1 MSDWEVKQPL
11 DYSATGDDID
21 SASQKIIATFID
33 VYDKLN
39 RLRTFD
45 ADASHS
51 VGDASPYSIKIDTS
65 VTPPAILMR
74 NGTNSGYVQIGSV
87 SENMGITADD
97 VGGITGEGVGKI
109 SLGAEANLPANATT
123 YDLYFAYDTA
133 RLYIYRTGAWRVF
146 LSLKFDDLL
155 GVEDKVIM
163 RNEVAESGPNKI
175 PRLNSVGQGEFSIT
189 GSAAKIGDKNLFLPE
204 LRDNCVLVFNEARD
218 RWEIADRDEITNADV
233 STTGEPDKI
242 VKTDSKGKAHVDITG
257 DAAKVGNKTI
267 DASNWQTGD
276 ALVYDSDTGTLKNK
290 QIPVL
295 NASGSLDTNIT
306 GSAAK
311 WAGANKRVV
320 DIQDGQVLAWSVSEN
335 AFVNVNQS
343 GIGNARNL
351 VLRQNDAVVAEY
363 NGSER
368 TVVDIPAIVVSADEP
383 ARADIW
389 IKPLEEGE

>member
-21 SASQKIIATFID
+21 SASQKIIATFVD

-45 ADASHS
+45 AGGEHS

-65 VTPPAILMR
+65 VTPAAILMR
-74 NGTNSGYVQIGSV
+74 NGTDTGYVQIGSV
-87 SENMGITADD
+87 ADNMGISAEDI
-97 VGGITGEGVGKI
+97 GGIQGEGMGKI
-109 SLGAEANLPANATT
+109 SMGKEEDLPNNATT
-123 YDLYFAYDTA
+123 YDLYFAYNTG
-133 RLYIYRTGAWRVF
+133 RLYIYRTGTWRVF
-146 LSLKFDDLL
+146 LSLRFEDLL
-155 GVEDKVIM
+155 GVDDSVIK
-163 RNEVAESGPNKI
+163 RDEVAESGSNKI
-175 PRLNSVGQGEFSIT
+175 PRLNSVGQGEFDIT
-189 GSAAKIGDKNLFLPE
+189 GNAAKIGDKNLFLPE
-204 LRDNCVLVFNEARD
+204 LRDGCVLVFNAAHD
-218 RWEIADRDEITNADV
+218 HWEIADRDDITMDDV

-242 VKTDSKGKAHVDITG
+242 VKTDSQGSAHVNITG
-257 DAAKVGNKTI
+257 NAARVGNKAV
-267 DASNWQTGD
+267 DAKNWQAGD
-276 ALVYDSDTGTLKNK
+276 ALVYDGDTETLKNK

-295 NASGSLDTNIT
+295 NDSGSLDANIT

-320 DIQDGQVLAWSVSEN
+320 DIQDGQVLAWNESEN

-351 VLRQNDAVVAEY
+351 VLRQNDTVVAEY

-368 TVVDIPAIVVSADEP
+368 TVVDMPAIVVSTTEP

-389 IKPLEEGE
+389 IKPVEE

>member
-1 MSDWEVKQPL
+1 MADWEVKQPL

-74 NGTNSGYVQIGSV
+74 NGTNNGYVQIGSV
-87 SENMGITADD
+87 SENMGITAED
-97 VGGITGEGVGKI
+97 VGGIIGEGVGKI

-146 LSLKFDDLL
+146 LSLRFDDLL
-155 GVEDKVIM
+155 GVDDSVIK
-163 RNEVAESGPNKI
+163 RDEVAENGPNKI

-204 LRDNCVLVFNEARD
+204 LRDNCVLVFNATRD
-218 RWEIADRDEITNADV
+218 RWEIADRDEITKDDV

-242 VKTDSKGKAHVDITG
+242 VKTDSQGKAHVDITG
-257 DAAKVGNKTI
+257 NATKIGNKTI
-267 DASNWQTGD
+267 DISNWQRNQ
-276 ALVYDSDTGTLKNK
+276 ALVYDSDSGTLKNK
-290 QIPVL
+290 DIPVL
-295 NASGSLDTNIT
+295 NEQGVMEVNTT

-311 WAGANKRVV
+311 WGGAAKQVT
-320 DIQDGQVLAWSVSEN
+320 DIQDGQVLAWSESAN

-351 VLRQNDAVVAEY
+351 VLRQNDTVVAEY

-368 TVVDIPAIVVSADEP
+368 VTVDMPAIVVSDNEP
-383 ARADIW
+383 AVADIW
-389 IKPLEEGE
+389 FEPSD